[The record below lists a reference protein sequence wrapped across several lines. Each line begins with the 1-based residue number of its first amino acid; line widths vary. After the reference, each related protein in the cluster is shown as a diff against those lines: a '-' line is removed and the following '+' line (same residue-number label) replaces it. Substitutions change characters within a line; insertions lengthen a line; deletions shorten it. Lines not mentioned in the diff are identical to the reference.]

1 MNLEKVLE
9 IENVCIENELIP
21 TENLIIT
28 YKLDKDIHK
37 KLDEELFYNKNNNL
51 TNFTHND
58 LIEINVAGIIFI
70 FEIV

>member
-9 IENVCIENELIP
+9 IANVCIENELIP

-28 YKLDKDIHK
+28 YKLDKDLHK

-70 FEIV
+70 FEIE

>member
-9 IENVCIENELIP
+9 IANVCIENELIP

-58 LIEINVAGIIFI
+58 LIEINVSGIIFI
-70 FEIV
+70 F

>member
-9 IENVCIENELIP
+9 IANVCIENELIP

-37 KLDEELFYNKNNNL
+37 KLDEEVFYNKNNNL

>member
-9 IENVCIENELIP
+9 IANVCIENVLIP

-28 YKLDKDIHK
+28 YKLDKNLHK

-70 FEIV
+70 FEIK